1 MIGETNYATKIA
13 TLSDWLNNVAPVF
26 NQWKEKLKL
35 ITPCICDF
43 FSRAFSKFQVIAKNW
58 FIALSVPVLIGRSNV
73 ITLTLVF
80 GQSFENGSLTRVA
93 SLSCFANHS
102 RKESALETS
111 SLISSWTFHLCTI
124 HCALQFTPFINSTCF
139 LVDHSKTVL

>member
-1 MIGETNYATKIA
+1 MTFHIWFFERWRSFQMIGETNYATKIA

-58 FIALSVPVLIGRSNV
+58 FIALSVPVLIGRSNYFDIGFWTV
-73 ITLTLVF
+73 IRKRLFDARGFTELLCKPLKKRERPWNVVF
-80 GQSFENGSLTRVA
+80 NFFVN
-93 SLSCFANHS
+93 F
-102 RKESALETS
+102 S
-111 SLISSWTFHLCTI
+111 SLH
-124 HCALQFTPFINSTCF
+124 
-139 LVDHSKTVL
+139 HSLRFAVHSLF